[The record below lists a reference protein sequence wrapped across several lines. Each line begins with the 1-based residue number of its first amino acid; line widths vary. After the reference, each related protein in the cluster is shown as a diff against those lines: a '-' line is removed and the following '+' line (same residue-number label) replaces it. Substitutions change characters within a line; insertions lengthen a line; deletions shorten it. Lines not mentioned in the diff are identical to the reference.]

1 MWIFGESRQQVKQ
14 EWGMGEEWCVTFSSR
29 SSDTLQS
36 LPVGVLQQ
44 TLSPH
49 RALLILIKH
58 SDLMSNALRL

>member
-1 MWIFGESRQQVKQ
+1 
-14 EWGMGEEWCVTFSSR
+14 MGEEWCVTFSSR